1 MRLVDVIECILD
13 IPLIPAPS
21 PKELEITIK
30 LVHMVV
36 KIGNPTKDR
45 WSIKGA

>member
-1 MRLVDVIECILD
+1 MRLVDVIECISD

-30 LVHMVV
+30 LVHSMVV
-36 KIGNPTKDR
+36 KIGIILK
-45 WSIKGA
+45 IVGV